1 MDTNIKIQTIKT
13 QIENM
18 KYQIDGMQMQNN
30 NMLIN
35 NNNSLGEQLV
45 NLSFQLFNAGIQA
58 FNFGKNLL
66 NILAK
71 ENYNEQLR
79 KISKEINKIIGA
91 NDMQQQMQKMM
102 IQQNMMNQ
110 MMIQQQFEAQYR
122 QQLIMMKQPMMN
134 QNNDNLNVE
143 VHRFIIIFKNQ
154 MGETITI
161 QAKIEAKVEEI
172 LDQYMQRA
180 YEFKK
185 EKISFL
191 YNGREIN
198 RNEQSTVANFFIN
211 NYNPEIRVIE
221 Y

>member
-1 MDTNIKIQTIKT
+1 MDTNIKIQTIKS

-18 KYQIDGMQMQNN
+18 KYQIDSMQMQNN
-30 NMLIN
+30 NMLLN
-35 NNNSLGEQLV
+35 NNNSLGEQLI

-79 KISKEINKIIGA
+79 NISKEINKIIGA

-110 MMIQQQFEAQYR
+110 MMIQQQFEAQNQ
-122 QQLIMMKQPMMN
+122 QQLIMMQQPMMN
-134 QNNDNLNVE
+134 QNNNNLNVK
-143 VHRFIIIFKNQ
+143 VKNIIFRNQ
-154 MGETITI
+154 VGVAIVI

-172 LDQYMQRA
+172 LNQYMQRA
-180 YEFKK
+180 YGFKK
-185 EKISFL
+185 EKISFV
-191 YNGREIN
+191 YNGNKIN
-198 RNEQSTVANFFIN
+198 RNEQSTVANFFIT
-211 NYNPEIRVIE
+211 NYNPKIMVVE

>member
-1 MDTNIKIQTIKT
+1 MDTNIKIQTIKS

-45 NLSFQLFNAGIQA
+45 NLSFQLFNTGIQA
-58 FNFGKNLL
+58 FNTGKNLL

-110 MMIQQQFEAQYR
+110 MMIQQQFEAQNQ
-122 QQLIMMKQPMMN
+122 QQLIMMQQPMMN
-134 QNNDNLNVE
+134 QNNDNLDVE
-143 VHRFIIIFKNQ
+143 VYRFNIIFKNQ

-198 RNEQSTVANFFIN
+198 RNEQRTVANFFN
-211 NYNPEIRVIE
+211 GCNPVIRVIE

>member
-1 MDTNIKIQTIKT
+1 
-13 QIENM
+13 
-18 KYQIDGMQMQNN
+18 
-30 NMLIN
+30 MLIN

-79 KISKEINKIIGA
+79 NISKEINKIIGA

-110 MMIQQQFEAQYR
+110 MMIQQQFEAQNQ
-122 QQLIMMKQPMMN
+122 QQLIMMQQPMMN
-134 QNNDNLNVE
+134 QNNGNLNVK
-143 VHRFIIIFKNQ
+143 VKNIIFKNQ
-154 MGETITI
+154 AGLTIII
-161 QAKIEAKVEEI
+161 QAKIEEKVEEI
-172 LDQYMQRA
+172 LNQYMQRA
-180 YEFKK
+180 YGFKK

-198 RNEQSTVANFFIN
+198 RNEQSTVANFFITN
-211 NYNPEIRVIE
+211 CNPKIMVVE